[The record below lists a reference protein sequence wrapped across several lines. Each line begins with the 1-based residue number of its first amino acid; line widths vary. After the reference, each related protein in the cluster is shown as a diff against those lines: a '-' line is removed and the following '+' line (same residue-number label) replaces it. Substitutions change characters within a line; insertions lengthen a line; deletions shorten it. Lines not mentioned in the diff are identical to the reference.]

1 MLPNPMAEQ
10 IARKVPSAKKS
21 ALTREDE
28 FAFLIEEVLRKLR
41 RSFDEAL
48 DRFGLSRSQWRAL
61 FYLFVTP
68 GMTQTELARR
78 LELER
83 ASVGSAVDRL
93 ESLGLLERRA
103 LPGDRRVWTLHLS
116 RKALA
121 ILPELR
127 READGIYAAMVG
139 GIAGSELKAA
149 RSVLRRMSD
158 NLKAD

>member
-1 MLPNPMAEQ
+1 MAEQ
-10 IARKVPSAKKS
+10 IARKVRSPKKS

-41 RSFDEAL
+41 RSFDDAL

-61 FYLFVTP
+61 FYLFVAP

-103 LPGDRRVWTLHLS
+103 LAGDRRVWTLHLS
-116 RKALA
+116 KKALA
-121 ILPELR
+121 IFPELR
-127 READGIYAAMVG
+127 READDVYAAMLR
-139 GIAGSELKAA
+139 GITGSELKAA
-149 RSVLRRMSD
+149 SSVLQRMSA
-158 NLKAD
+158 NLDAR